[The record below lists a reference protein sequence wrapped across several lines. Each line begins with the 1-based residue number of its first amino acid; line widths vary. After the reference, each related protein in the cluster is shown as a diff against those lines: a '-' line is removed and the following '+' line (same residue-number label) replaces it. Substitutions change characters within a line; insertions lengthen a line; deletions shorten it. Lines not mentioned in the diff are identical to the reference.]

1 MASFGKDRDFQATGL
16 EASNGGAD
24 PGLTAVTQ
32 TLGDSWRLWGDRTG
46 GCQQQQHRWR
56 PLGGLAGGKLHAT
69 TINLLADGAEKSIR
83 DGADGVGTSGGD
95 SAGADA
101 AK

>member
-1 MASFGKDRDFQATGL
+1 MASFGEDRDFQATGL

-24 PGLTAVTQ
+24 PGREW
-32 TLGDSWRLWGDRTG
+32 WRLWGDRTG
-46 GCQQQQHRWR
+46 GCQQQQQRWG
-56 PLGGLAGGKLHAT
+56 PLGGLAGGQLHAT
-69 TINLLADGAEKSIR
+69 LMNLLADGAEKSIR

-101 AK
+101 AE